1 MHKENTKEQEVRE
14 TKSQKSEVWTYRH
27 ACQLLETIV
36 DKIELLEQLV
46 KRSVGVNNYHYYGP
60 YMENHGATTYNSPVN
75 SDMSSEVANGQK
87 SNEGQAS
94 APVTSHTE
102 IATEEKQLQKDDM
115 EEPGDCFKFMNDF
128 IKQKVETVVNT
139 YYQGS
144 SANLT
149 LIEITFFDHNLLK
162 KRNGHTALIKTLCAW
177 GTIDQLS
184 EKEMKKVMSGMASK
198 MHTLP
203 TNGYMEWDGS
213 IYFNDKKTCQDIG
226 KDLGEDIK
234 YSRKKEKKN
243 DSTFS
248 T

>member
-1 MHKENTKEQEVRE
+1 MNHKSGMHGQILKISKKLLGRTFTLGMILDYCTKHTNHKVGEELFITGNAGNSTQEERDIIDQVE
-14 TKSQKSEVWTYRH
+14 YK
-27 ACQLLETIV
+27 LLNNEI
-36 DKIELLEQLV
+36 DDIRFFEELI
-46 KRSVGVNNYHYYGP
+46 
-60 YMENHGATTYNSPVN
+60 
-75 SDMSSEVANGQK
+75 
-87 SNEGQAS
+87 NEDQ
-94 APVTSHTE
+94 PQE
-102 IATEEKQLQKDDM
+102 DDM

-128 IKQKVETVVNT
+128 IKQKVETVVKK

-144 SANLT
+144 AANLA
-149 LIEITFFDHNLLK
+149 LLEITFFDHNLLK

-226 KDLGEDIK
+226 KDLGEIIK

-243 DSTFS
+243 DSTSS

>member
-1 MHKENTKEQEVRE
+1 MNHKSGMHSMYLKFNK
-14 TKSQKSEVWTYRH
+14 KF
-27 ACQLLETIV
+27 LERQFSLGMI
-36 DKIELLEQLV
+36 LEYCI
-46 KRSVGVNNYHYYGP
+46 KHT
-60 YMENHGATTYNSPVN
+60 NHRTVPPIISMLNVFLRN
-75 SDMSSEVANGQK
+75 SDNSTQEERDIIDQVEYKLLNNEVDDIRFFEDLI
-87 SNEGQAS
+87 NEDLSQ
-94 APVTSHTE
+94 E
-102 IATEEKQLQKDDM
+102 DDM

-162 KRNGHTALIKTLCAW
+162 KRNGHTALIKTLCTW

-213 IYFNDKKTCQDIG
+213 INFNDKKTCQDIG
-226 KDLGEDIK
+226 KDLGEIIK

-243 DSTFS
+243 DSTSS